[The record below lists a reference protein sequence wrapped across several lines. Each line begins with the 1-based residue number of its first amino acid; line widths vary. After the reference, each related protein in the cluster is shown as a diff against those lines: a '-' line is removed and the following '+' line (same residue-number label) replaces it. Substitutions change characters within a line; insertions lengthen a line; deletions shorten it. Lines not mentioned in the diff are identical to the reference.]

1 MAALRSADAAIRRAS
16 ADAALRRTSPA
27 KYRLAAGFLA
37 GLPGAVREI
46 ASMLTDPDVA
56 DAAAQSLHRLADTGR
71 SLGLSDFADAAERA
85 STRLRAG
92 DGRRA
97 LAEVV
102 LAIDQLQIAGPFAP
116 IAVLGTARTVAG
128 LRAQDDGSA
137 EPLRTFETLD
147 ALRDGIA
154 VDWPQA
160 LIVPASVGPEALTAL
175 CARAPVFVVGVA
187 RDEQARLMAAAAG
200 AAGFLGEPLTL
211 PAVLAQVRYAGV
223 ARRSRCVAVLGD
235 EAWSRAAIESLN
247 ASGLEALRAEG
258 GGTAAVLHGVH
269 PAAVVFGPGTT
280 PETVRTA
287 RQHLGRGNVA
297 LVAVDSGPSADAL
310 RAAGVDDVVEPN
322 AALPLR
328 VLQRIERFEDH
339 RRRSALNAR
348 SPPPSPHELARGT
361 IPHARLHAGRH
372 PGRGARSSVSHEHR
386 CTTRARRSCWP
397 TPTTCP
403 SGRARSWSSGTA
415 ACTGS
420 WAPTCRSSRTRAA
433 FRCSRSRRRS
443 PRTASTFRYEVD
455 GRKTFLSPE
464 RSMAIQQKLGS
475 DIAMVFDECLAF
487 GTERPYAEAS
497 VARTTRWE
505 RAARRPTPGP
515 TSRCS
520 ASCRAASGPTCA
532 SAAPRRS
539 RDRLRRLRHRRP
551 VASGEG
557 HDRDVRGA
565 RPHDA
570 AHAVA
575 EPAVPDGRRPP
586 AGPGGGV
593 ARGVD
598 MFDCVIQTRH
608 ARSGSMWT
616 SHGRMRLTDSRYRKD
631 MRPIDDDLHLLHLPH
646 LHPRLPA
653 PPVPGGR
660 DPGRHPR
667 EIHNIAWFQQFMGR
681 MRDHRSTSNAS
692 RPSGPT
698 WSTVYPE
705 GHARGPPEGGVAPRH
720 GEARPS
726 TARSGRRRLSAIDHA
741 TARRV
746 LVRVPTAL

>member
-71 SLGLSDFADAAERA
+71 SLGLSDFADAAEHA

-339 RRRSALNAR
+339 RRDRDELTSLPNRPSTLESMHRWLAWSARTGVPLAAVLIFAEGLGEVQAAHGHEAANACR
-348 SPPPSPHELARGT
+348 RQLAAALERGLRRHDLVGVLSPDLFLAVLTGCR
-361 IPHARLHAGRH
+361 
-372 PGRGARSSVSHEHR
+372 
-386 CTTRARRSCWP
+386 TTEAERRMIEI
-397 TPTTCP
+397 
-403 SGRARSWSSGTA
+403 
-415 ACTGS
+415 
-420 WAPTCRSSRTRAA
+420 
-433 FRCSRSRRRS
+433 
-443 PRTASTFRYEVD
+443 RTAF
-455 GRKTFLSPE
+455 
-464 RSMAIQQKLGS
+464 
-475 DIAMVFDECLAF
+475 
-487 GTERPYAEAS
+487 EA
-497 VARTTRWE
+497 RI
-505 RAARRPTPGP
+505 RA
-515 TSRCS
+515 
-520 ASCRAASGPTCA
+520 
-532 SAAPRRS
+532 
-539 RDRLRRLRHRRP
+539 DRRLRD
-551 VASGEG
+551 VAL
-557 HDRDVRGA
+557 
-565 RPHDA
+565 
-570 AHAVA
+570 AV
-575 EPAVPDGRRPP
+575 
-586 AGPGGGV
+586 GV
-593 ARGVD
+593 
-598 MFDCVIQTRH
+598 
-608 ARSGSMWT
+608 
-616 SHGRMRLTDSRYRKD
+616 TDTA
-631 MRPIDDDLHLLHLPH
+631 IG
-646 LHPRLPA
+646 
-653 PPVPGGR
+653 VPGLL
-660 DPGRHPR
+660 PR
-667 EIHNIAWFQQFMGR
+667 ALAAL
-681 MRDHRSTSNAS
+681 DAS
-692 RPSGPT
+692 R
-698 WSTVYPE
+698 
-705 GHARGPPEGGVAPRH
+705 AA
-720 GEARPS
+720 
-726 TARSGRRRLSAIDHA
+726 A
-741 TARRV
+741 T
-746 LVRVPTAL
+746 